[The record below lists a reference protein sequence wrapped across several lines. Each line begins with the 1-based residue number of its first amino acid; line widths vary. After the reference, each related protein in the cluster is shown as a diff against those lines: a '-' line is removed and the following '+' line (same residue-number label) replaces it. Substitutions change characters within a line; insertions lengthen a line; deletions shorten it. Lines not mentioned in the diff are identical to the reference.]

1 MRIGNSIN
9 PTWSTPARP
18 AAAPAPSRT
27 GADSFQAS
35 PATPNTPS
43 APLHQKIP
51 IIGGSN
57 LGPLMGAGSVGL
69 GMMGA
74 GLGGAMMGGLVGAG
88 IFGNFPAGGG
98 IPPQPPSSP
107 PQPVQ
112 QQAPQQQ
119 SAPPQS
125 QPVQAS
131 PTPTF
136 QPPINPT
143 PGQAQGNFRL
153 TWNISNSPEE
163 KLVVKTTETA
173 INKLPPQVAASA
185 IAVALTAL
193 ATGVSAPVGVMLAQ
207 VGRQLMKNVDADS
220 AGTVGRI
227 FLEHIQESG
236 SEQQQQRAQKAL
248 LEPNLQTGTFTKYSE
263 AFAALNEIAQTR
275 DSGATPAI
283 SLEPK
288 TPQAIELKK
297 VQQELLHDL
306 KPRWGQSLDEKL
318 NEALQSGAPVPKPAE
333 LANQAFPV
341 EWAQLQ
347 STLEGAFQTND
358 QLKKLSPEERLAAS
372 SPATWLKLTEG
383 IGPNLTFGETFTT
396 PPEKSIEFAGANDA
410 EKKEREQLIGKLLRL
425 EPPAGAEDAQIL
437 RKSLNALDL
446 NMLKDLSSANYTIT
460 VTRQRVSNAE
470 TSLEGRL
477 VNNAG
482 GESLADMADGA
493 HVAEKDQAPRI
504 TVRTFW
510 KDGELQLEPSALLR
524 EIGKAY
530 DQVIGAEGGEPSHIK
545 PAIAD
550 AFKAEKNKMPVKYQ
564 EQADFVAEGFARYQ
578 LDRER
583 FGREFPQTAKAF
595 DQSIQGTRRVDT
607 GRLAAVQKEQVG
619 EPICNISGNPLAEL
633 KNLEGINR
641 VSAMGN
647 KPMLPY
653 TFELEGDP
661 EHNLGALARHL
672 GEQLREARSPGQP
685 RYQSDESLV
694 KIPAAVFN
702 KPDELQK
709 VLDAQI
715 QSGRGGFLYLDELD
729 KIKPDSEGFGV
740 LKTYLERFGGQTP
753 LLLQGAPSD
762 LDKLKNSMPTMI
774 RHRFQSK
781 PLTPSQMADLVA
793 TTAKT
798 EGFQLSEEAKATVAK
813 RAKDGG
819 VTQANTLWQ
828 CVKSAQT
835 TRNTKLIDY
844 LQQAPQAGARITVS
858 DVTSAKLPKEKDPLQ
873 ELENL
878 VGLSNAKKEIKAVLS
893 QLKLSRQQEAHGL
906 NSERPRL
913 NLLFEGNPGTG
924 KTTVAKLFGE
934 ALFKISYLK
943 NPKVIEVK
951 VQDLVAGGS
960 PEANVKKLFE
970 ENKGGV
976 IFVDEMHQL
985 KDTAEGKRAFR
996 AMIPYLGSQDYTDT
1010 VFIGA
1015 GYKGE
1020 MKDLIRDVD
1029 DGAERRFQS
1038 VPFDDYNSAELG
1050 QILDKVAKG
1059 KDRQLDEATRNAA
1072 LARLE
1077 VERRKMKHFGNAGS
1091 VTAMV
1096 EVATKKQ
1103 STRLSQIEGDL
1114 SKEQLM
1120 ALAPE
1125 DFSEEKK
1132 VKPADVWKEIDS
1144 LEGLDDVKAQLR
1156 DICTSIE
1163 FDKET
1168 GADPLQSF
1176 EPYFII
1182 DGPPGTGKT
1191 TLARLIVKLMASYDI
1206 IPNSDLT
1213 ETQGAD
1219 LQAGFVGQT
1228 TGKVNKLFESMW
1240 GQGGFI
1246 DEVGGLARAPEA
1258 FKADAVKTMLK
1269 EMEDNRGR
1277 FILCV
1282 ADYPDRINDFLNI
1295 DPGLSRRFGH
1305 RFTLDAM
1312 SATSAVKALDK
1323 QVVAKGL
1330 TFSEGTEELLA
1341 EKMQQLRNAPN
1352 WASGGDVRKLANSII
1367 QQQKTGFMEARKAGR
1382 NVTAKEITPEAIERG
1397 FASLMKEK
1405 GASVSTPKYVK
1416 PDEPEPSIA
1425 SATATQVAAKP
1436 KDSTIEGFSSADQGL
1451 LAIQGEVDQE
1461 FAAAF
1466 NNDPAAQKAAE
1477 ADPKSAY
1484 IKRMAEKM
1492 GIEPEEAV
1500 KKLTAVKVKVRKLVN
1515 VENVVKAFDYHC
1527 PYCGGINSPT
1537 CAYIGESMD
1546 WKIQHSLKKPW
1557 DVITRETKMVE
1568 EEI

>member
-1 MRIGNSIN
+1 MRIQGLSSLRAPLPRGAAPPASQAGADTFQTSQTSQASQSKSFGQQTGVAAGNLAKATANASMLG
-9 PTWSTPARP
+9 AG
-18 AAAPAPSRT
+18 AAAMGVMG
-27 GADSFQAS
+27 GAALGGMLGAVGGFGALAS
-35 PATPNTPS
+35 LGQTVPPQQTQPPNT
-43 APLHQKIP
+43 Q
-51 IIGGSN
+51 
-57 LGPLMGAGSVGL
+57 
-69 GMMGA
+69 
-74 GLGGAMMGGLVGAG
+74 
-88 IFGNFPAGGG
+88 
-98 IPPQPPSSP
+98 PQ
-107 PQPVQ
+107 VQ
-112 QQAPQQQ
+112 NQ
-119 SAPPQS
+119 SAPPPPQT
-125 QPVQAS
+125 PAS
-131 PTPTF
+131 PAPAKASTT
-136 QPPINPT
+136 
-143 PGQAQGNFRL
+143 QGAFRL

-173 INKLPPQVAASA
+173 INKLPPA
-185 IAVALTAL
+185 IAAAAIPVAMTAL
-193 ATGVSAPVGVMLAQ
+193 ASGLGTPIGVMLAQ
-207 VGRQLMKNVDADS
+207 IGRQLMKSTDCES

-227 FLEHIQESG
+227 FLEQIQESG
-236 SEQQQQRAQKAL
+236 TEQQQQRAQKAL
-248 LEPNLQTGTFTKYSE
+248 LEPNSQGPTFTKYTEVYS
-263 AFAALNEIAQTR
+263 ALNEIAQTR
-275 DSGATPAI
+275 DGGATPTI
-283 SLEPK
+283 SL
-288 TPQAIELKK
+288 TPQTPQQVELKN

-306 KPRWGQSLDEKL
+306 APRWGQTLDEHL
-318 NEALQSGAPVPKPAE
+318 NQALQSGGAIPKPAE

-347 STLEGAFQTND
+347 SSLENSFQENE
-358 QLKKLSPEERLAAS
+358 QLKKLSPEERLAAT

-383 IGPNLTFGETFTT
+383 IGPSLTFGETFSAQ
-396 PPEKSIEFAGANDA
+396 PEQPIQYAGATDA

-425 EPPAGAEDAQIL
+425 EAPAGSEDAQIL

-446 NMLKDLSSANYTIT
+446 NMLKDLSTANYSIT

-477 VNNAG
+477 INNAG

-510 KDGELQLEPSALLR
+510 KDGQLQLEPGALLR

-530 DQVIGAEGGEPSHIK
+530 DQVIGASDNGPSHIK
-545 PAIAD
+545 ENIAD

-564 EQADFVAEGFARYQ
+564 EQADFMAEGFARYQ

-595 DQSIQGTRRVDT
+595 DQNIQGTRRVDT
-607 GRLAAVQKEQVG
+607 ARLAAVQVEQVG
-619 EPICNISGNPLAEL
+619 EPIVNISGNPLGEL

-641 VSAMGN
+641 ISALGN
-647 KPMLPY
+647 KAKLPY
-653 TFELEGDP
+653 TFELEGDA

-672 GEQLREARSPGQP
+672 GEQLRQMRSPDQA

-740 LKTYLERFGGQTP
+740 LKTYLERFGGETP
-753 LLLQGAPSD
+753 LLLQGSGPD
-762 LDKLKNSMPTMI
+762 LEKLKNSLPTMI

-781 PLTPSQMADLVA
+781 PLTPKQMADLVA
-793 TTAKT
+793 TTART
-798 EGFQLSEEAKATVAK
+798 EGFQLSDEAKATVEK

-819 VTQANTLWQ
+819 ISQANTLWQ

-844 LQQAPQAGARITVS
+844 LQQSPQAGARITVS

-878 VGLSNAKKEIKAVLS
+878 IGLSNAKKEIKAVLS

-906 NSERPRL
+906 NTERPRL

-934 ALFKISYLK
+934 ALFKINYLK
-943 NPKVIEVK
+943 NAKVMEVK

-970 ENKGGV
+970 ENKGAV

-1077 VERRKMKHFGNAGS
+1077 IERRKMKHFGNAGS

-1125 DFSEEKK
+1125 DFIEEKK
-1132 VKPADVWKEIDS
+1132 IKPADVWKEIDA
-1144 LEGLDDVKAQLR
+1144 LEGLDEVKSQLR

-1168 GADPLQSF
+1168 GADPLSSF

-1228 TGKVNKLFESMW
+1228 TTKVNKLFESMW

-1282 ADYPDRINDFLNI
+1282 ADYPDRINDFLAI

-1312 SATSAVKALDK
+1312 SANSAVKALDK

-1330 TFSEGTEELLA
+1330 TFSEGTEQLLA
-1341 EKMQQLRNAPN
+1341 EKMEQLRSAPN

-1405 GASVSTPKYVK
+1405 GAAVSTPKYVK

-1425 SATATQVAAKP
+1425 SATQTQVAAKS
-1436 KDSTIEGFSSADQGL
+1436 KDEISDPINGADNSL
-1451 LAIQGEVDQE
+1451 LATQAEVDKE
-1461 FAAAF
+1461 FAAQF
-1466 NNDPAAQKAAE
+1466 MNDPALQKAAE
-1477 ADPKSAY
+1477 ADPNSAY

-1500 KKLTAVKVKVRKLVN
+1500 KKLTAVKVKVRKLVT
-1515 VENVVKAFDYHC
+1515 VENVMKQFEYHC

-1537 CAYIGESMD
+1537 CAYIGENMD
-1546 WKIQHSLKKPW
+1546 WKVQHSLKKPW
-1557 DVITRETKMVE
+1557 DVITRETKLVE
-1568 EEI
+1568 EEV